1 MRRWL
6 ITCTIVALIAASLIL
21 PGAALA
27 RAAAPSAA
35 KMRNM
40 ATIGRAQ
47 IAAGWWCGYA
57 IRPNGSLWSWGLN
70 TSGQL
75 GLGDTKSRRLPT
87 HLGRSVGWTT
97 IAASDQHCLA
107 VKLDGSLWAW
117 GANDE
122 GQLGIGI
129 NGKYGNR
136 PRLRPQRVAGGGWKA
151 VGAGSSEFSIGL
163 KRDGSLWA
171 WGNNDHGD
179 LGLGTT
185 SDVLGS
191 HAVPTRIG
199 TGSDWKAIAVGYD
212 WVFALKSDGSLWAW
226 GDNSSGQLG
235 LGTTDDLAHP
245 TPTRIGSG
253 LDWTAICA
261 DTYAIK
267 RDGSLWSWSGT
278 SVPTRVGTG
287 NSWKSVA
294 AGFGDV
300 FALKTDSSLWAWGVN
315 GGGQLGLG
323 DRVARTS
330 PTRVRGGWAK
340 VAVGNAWTLG
350 LKSNGTFWSW
360 GIDHA
365 MQLGQP
371 VVRTRGVPT
380 RIFSL
385 S

>member
-6 ITCTIVALIAASLIL
+6 VRCTIVALIAAILIL
-21 PGAALA
+21 PGTALA
-27 RAAAPSAA
+27 RPAAPSAA
-35 KMRNM
+35 KMGNM

-47 IAAGWWCGYA
+47 ITAGWYCGYA
-57 IRPNGSLWSWGLN
+57 IKPNGSLWSWGLN

-87 HLGRSVGWTT
+87 HLGRSVGWKT

-151 VGAGSSEFSIGL
+151 VGAGSAEFSVGL
-163 KRDGSLWA
+163 KRDGSLWS

-191 HAVPTRIG
+191 HAVPTRVG
-199 TGSDWKAIAVGYD
+199 TGNDWKAIGVGYD
-212 WVFALKSDGSLWAW
+212 WVFALKTDGSLWAW

-235 LGTTDDLAHP
+235 MGTTDDLAHP
-245 TPTRIGSG
+245 TPTRIGSD

-267 RDGSLWSWSGT
+267 RDGSLWSWGGA
-278 SVPTRVGTG
+278 SVPARVGTG
-287 NSWKSVA
+287 NSWKTVA

-300 FALKTDSSLWAWGVN
+300 FALKTGGSLWAWGVN

-330 PTRVRGGWAK
+330 PTRVRGGWTK
-340 VAVGNAWTLG
+340 VAVGDAWTLG

-360 GIDHA
+360 GMDHA
-365 MQLGQP
+365 MQLGLP